1 MAIHPT
7 AIVHSKAKIGNDVE
21 IGPYA
26 VIGEHVEIGD
36 GTTILHGAH
45 LTGWTAIGRGNTIH
59 IGAILGHDPQDVA
72 FKKDTRSYL
81 VIGDRNVIREYA
93 TIHRGTNP
101 ESKTVI
107 GDDNLLMGF
116 CHIAHNCE
124 IGNGVVIGNGTLLAG
139 HVTVEDKAFISGN
152 CGIHQFVRIGTLA
165 MVGGLAMVTVD
176 VPPFILVDCET
187 STVGSINHVGMTRN
201 GFSESTRRM
210 VKQAFQYLYRRGLN
224 TTHALEEIEKRYN
237 SPEIKQLV
245 HFIRHS
251 KRGIGRVKKFALTE
265 RTGEGILKTG

>member
-7 AIVHSKAKIGNDVE
+7 AIVHPEAKIGDDVE
-21 IGPYA
+21 VGPYV

-45 LTGWTAIGRGNTIH
+45 LTGWTTIGRENTIH

-93 TIHRGTNP
+93 TIHRGTKP

-107 GDDNLLMGF
+107 GDDNLLMGL

-139 HVTVEDKAFISGN
+139 YVAVEDKAFISGN

-165 MVGGLAMVTVD
+165 MIGGLAMVTVD
-176 VPPFILVDCET
+176 VPPYVLVDCET
-187 STVGSINHVGMTRN
+187 STVGSVNQVGLGRS
-201 GFSESTRRM
+201 GLSGSVRQEIRD
-210 VKQAFQYLYRRGLN
+210 AFRYLYRRGLN
-224 TTHALEEIEKRYN
+224 TTQALEEIEKRYN

-251 KRGIGRVKKFALTE
+251 KRGIGRIKKFALTE
-265 RTGEGILKTG
+265 RPEEGILKTG